1 MSEQLFIALLLLSVA
16 TRAELRDHAFGDR
29 EVFWDLDGPPRTHP
43 EYCECL
49 GLHCAEDVAAEAL
62 SVAGGYFGSSSAS
75 IWMKGSYLGWNGEVA
90 RDLAK
95 LGGSVVVE
103 RNDSTG
109 PDSYAEGVTMPALT
123 LEGVAAE
130 IGIDMRGQDEDFVD
144 TYTEHED
151 FAREAYF
158 ANQHGFGT
166 FW

>member
-16 TRAELRDHAFGDR
+16 KRSELRDHAFGDR
-29 EVFWDLDGPPRTHP
+29 EVFWDLD
-43 EYCECL
+43 L
-49 GLHCAEDVAAEAL
+49 VAAEDFSREEG
-62 SVAGGYFGSSSAS
+62 SVAGGYFGSGSAS
-75 IWMKGSYLGWNGEVA
+75 LWMVHSTLSWSGEVA

-95 LGGSVVVE
+95 LGGLGVIE

-109 PDSYAEGVTMPALT
+109 PDTYAEGVTMPALT

-130 IGIDMRGQDEDFVD
+130 ISIDMRGQDEDFVD

-151 FAREAYF
+151 FERDAYF

-166 FW
+166 RW